1 MLGKTALFCSDDLN
15 GVQEVAGSNP
25 VAPTR
30 LGERSVVC
38 LLETKLG
45 FSFPNGKAGTRANA
59 LVPAF
64 SFFSDAEKES
74 CPDRTPKIIQKNQ
87 ES

>member
-1 MLGKTALFCSDDLN
+1 
-15 GVQEVAGSNP
+15 
-25 VAPTR
+25 
-30 LGERSVVC
+30 

-74 CPDRTPKIIQKNQ
+74 CLDKTPKIIQKNQ